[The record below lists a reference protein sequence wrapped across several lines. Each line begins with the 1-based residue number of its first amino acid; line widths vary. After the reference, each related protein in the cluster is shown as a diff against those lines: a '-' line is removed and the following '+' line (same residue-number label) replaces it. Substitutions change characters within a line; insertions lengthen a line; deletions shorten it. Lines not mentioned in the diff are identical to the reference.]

1 VPTDPLFSAS
11 WYRVA
16 GLQPRLRS
24 HARIHRQRY
33 RGQTWY
39 VLEDRAAERF
49 HRFSPAAYQV
59 IGLMDGR
66 RTVELI
72 WEAASSRLGDDGP
85 TQDEVIRLLAQL
97 HASDV
102 LQCEVTP
109 DAAEVLERH
118 ERGERRRSWSRL
130 ASFFSW
136 RFPLVDPERFLTA
149 LAPVAR
155 PLWGWPGALLWLAVV
170 VPAAVLLAAH
180 WHDLTGGVLDRVLAP
195 GNLVVLWLVF
205 PAIKALHELG
215 HAFAVKVRG
224 GEVHDMGLMLL
235 VLTPVP
241 YVDASAAWG
250 FRDKR
255 SRIVVGAA
263 GMLVELF
270 LAAIALYVWI
280 AAEPGLVRVVAFNT
294 ILIAGV
300 STVLF
305 NANPLLRYDGYYIL
319 SDWLEIPNLR
329 SRANAYL
336 GYLSERYLFGR
347 KEAELPPAT
356 RGERA
361 WFVIYAVTSF
371 VYRIFVVIAI
381 VLFLGD
387 HLFLLAVVF
396 AAMTAVGWLGVPVA
410 KGLGYLVS
418 SPRLRAVRVRA
429 IAVTCL
435 IAGAVVWLVG
445 FVPVPYRSRAE
456 GVIWIPEE
464 ATVRATTD
472 GFVQR
477 LAAAPGSRVRRGD
490 VLLVLRD
497 PALVAQVRELEARRA
512 EVEARLLEQQ
522 FRDLV
527 KAELVRRE
535 LLYVSGQLAEAR
547 ARVRELTIRASVA
560 GTFVVPVPEDLPGR
574 FVRKGEV
581 IGYTVELGTVTVR
594 AVVHQDAIDL
604 VRHGTERIDVRLAE
618 RLDEVVPGVVRREV
632 PGVSERLPASALG
645 TDGGGQVAVDPRDQQ
660 GVTAM
665 ERVLQI
671 DVELPATSHF
681 LNVGGRAYLRF
692 DHGRAPLAQQ
702 WYQHVRQVFLSRFNV

>member
-1 VPTDPLFSAS
+1 MPGEPLFSAS

-66 RTVELI
+66 RTVDQI

-97 HASDV
+97 HAADV
-102 LQCEVTP
+102 LQCEVPP
-109 DAAEVLERH
+109 DAAEILERH
-118 ERGERRRSWSRL
+118 ERAERRRRWSRL
-130 ASFFSW
+130 GSLFSW
-136 RFPLVDPERFLTA
+136 RIPLVDPERFLNA
-149 LAPVAR
+149 LAPLAR
-155 PLWGWPGALLWLAVV
+155 PLWGWPGAFIWLAVAA
-170 VPAAVLLAAH
+170 PAAVLLAMH
-180 WHDLTGGVLDRVLAP
+180 WHDFTRGVLDRVLAP
-195 GNLVVLWLVF
+195 RNLVVLWLLF

-224 GEVHDMGLMLL
+224 GEVHDMGLMFL
-235 VLTPVP
+235 VFTPVP

-270 LAAIALYVWI
+270 LAAIALYVWV
-280 AAEPGLVRVVAFNT
+280 AAEPGLARVIAFNT
-294 ILIAGV
+294 IVIAGV

-305 NANPLLRYDGYYIL
+305 NANPLLRYDGYYML
-319 SDWLEIPNLR
+319 ADWLEIPNLR

-336 GYLSERYLFGR
+336 GYLAERYLFGR
-347 KEAELPPAT
+347 KEAELPAAT
-356 RGERA
+356 PGERA
-361 WFVIYAVTSF
+361 WFVLYAVASF
-371 VYRIFVVIAI
+371 AYRIVVIIAI
-381 VLFLGD
+381 LLFLGD
-387 HLFLLAVVF
+387 HLFLLAVIF
-396 AAMTAVGWLGVPVA
+396 AAVTAVAWLGKPVA
-410 KGLGYLVS
+410 KGIGYLLG
-418 SPRLRAVRVRA
+418 SPRLRRVRARA

-435 IAGAVVWLVG
+435 IAGGLVWLVG

-464 ATVRATTD
+464 ATVRAQAD

-477 LAAAPGSRVRRGD
+477 VVARPGSRVGRGET
-490 VLLVLRD
+490 LVIMRD
-497 PALVAQVRELEARRA
+497 PELTARVRELEARLA
-512 EVEARLLEQQ
+512 EVEARFREQQ
-522 FRDLV
+522 SRDLV

-535 LLYVSGQLAEAR
+535 LAYAREQLAEAR
-547 ARVRELTIRASVA
+547 ARVAELTIRAGVA

-581 IGYTVELGTVTVR
+581 IGYTVEPGTVTVR
-594 AVVHQDAIDL
+594 AVIGQDAVDL
-604 VRHGTERIDVRLAE
+604 VRHATERVDVRLAE
-618 RLDEVVPGVVRREV
+618 RLDQVVPGAIRREV
-632 PGVSERLPASALG
+632 PGVSEQLPTTALG
-645 TDGGGQVAVDPRDQQ
+645 TEGGGQVPVDPRDQQ

-665 ERVLQI
+665 QRVFQI
-671 DVELPATSHF
+671 DVELPATSNL

-692 DHGRAPLAQQ
+692 DHGYAPLAQQ
-702 WYQHVRQVFLSRFNV
+702 LYQHARQLFLSRFTA